1 MTPLTEL
8 IENEVQRIKVNQE
21 WRRITKRVKLSP
33 DDFRRK
39 AEALTNSGK
48 PEKAAG
54 RVGPAPNSRFYS
66 FRRSCQ

>member
-1 MTPLTEL
+1 MHLENDNMTPLTEL
-8 IENEVQRIKVNQE
+8 IENAVQRIKVNQE

-48 PEKAAG
+48 TGMEIKQAKT
-54 RVGPAPNSRFYS
+54 VLF
-66 FRRSCQ
+66 